1 MKFEMKSRESR
12 CIYDSNIYSIDKLAL
27 RLGFGTEIIL
37 SENLIVSVKD
47 YDFFGQSWEIFI
59 DLKDY
64 HISGEEFI
72 SYIKEIEA
80 SYKPE
85 ILNSVE
91 QFKQFL
97 SRASFRK
104 ATPFSIEELKN
115 NGWIK
120 KSNSSCI
127 FGDNSFVYEK
137 QISDNDFLTR
147 SIRVIM
153 SGDEIDSIKTK
164 SGCADRII
172 LSMDDLENY
181 FNNNK

>member
-1 MKFEMKSRESR
+1 MKSRDSR
-12 CIYDSNIYSIDKLAL
+12 CIYDSNIYSIDKLSL

-47 YDFFGQSWEIFI
+47 YDFFGQSHEIFI

-80 SYKPE
+80 NYNPE
-85 ILNSVE
+85 TLSSIE
-91 QFKQFL
+91 QYIQFL

-104 ATPFSIEELKN
+104 YIPFSIEELKKN
-115 NGWIK
+115 EWIK
-120 KSNSSCI
+120 KSNSSYI
-127 FGDNSFVYEK
+127 FGDDSFIYEK
-137 QISDNDFLTR
+137 QISDNNFR

-153 SGDEIDSIKTK
+153 NGDKIDSIKTK
-164 SGCADRII
+164 SGCADRVI
-172 LSMDDLENY
+172 LSMYDLEYY
-181 FNNNK
+181 FNNNQ